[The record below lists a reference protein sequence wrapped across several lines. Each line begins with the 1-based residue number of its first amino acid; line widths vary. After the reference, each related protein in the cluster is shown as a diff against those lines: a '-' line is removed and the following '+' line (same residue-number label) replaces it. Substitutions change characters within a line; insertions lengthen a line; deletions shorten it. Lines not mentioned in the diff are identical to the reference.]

1 MSSPARASRLRR
13 PAAAA
18 LRLPGQVTLPGRP
31 AAAGPGLVTQPH
43 GCEPECQRHA
53 SGLEPGRRLGPANE
67 ELRLRP
73 GPVAQQRPGP
83 PSPCRVCRLPHWQR
97 CCGGP
102 SSDPSPTAPDDR
114 ARASLFLEPLFKR
127 QCGVFSRGEAALV
140 RFIESDGEQL
150 AANFSLSRRRAVHGP
165 WLLRGPVSHCG
176 AHKYQSISFTD
187 SSLWSSGAIQPWHR
201 LVRRGAIS
209 CLIFDFFKAA
219 AKAATGQPISEDSD
233 AQSMQRRASEPVS
246 GTISHHVHH

>member
-114 ARASLFLEPLFKR
+114 ARASLFLRATIQASMWRIQPRSRRPWSGSLSPTASSLPLTSACHGAAPCMGPGCSAARCHTVVHTNTNPYPSQIRLF
-127 QCGVFSRGEAALV
+127 GALVPYSRGIAWYE
-140 RFIESDGEQL
+140 EEQ
-150 AANFSLSRRRAVHGP
+150 S
-165 WLLRGPVSHCG
+165 PV
-176 AHKYQSISFTD
+176 
-187 SSLWSSGAIQPWHR
+187 
-201 LVRRGAIS
+201 
-209 CLIFDFFKAA
+209 
-219 AKAATGQPISEDSD
+219 
-233 AQSMQRRASEPVS
+233 
-246 GTISHHVHH
+246 